1 MNQQLSPTR
10 SVLLQMLAK
19 LPPPPSLGLKGTT
32 FPIYYSSKCT
42 VQPSGKAFQ
51 ISSMFF
57 ILRVCITLGG
67 LPRTNTLRAILV
79 MKECER
85 GSSCKM
91 KATSRMGCLH

>member
-1 MNQQLSPTR
+1 MNQQVSPTR

-67 LPRTNTLRAILV
+67 LPRTNALCAILV